1 MANFFYVGW
10 RYYKCYRCYKYY
22 MNSYYTYNTYN
33 SYNTYNKKEVAKQA
47 TSLIYFFISL
57 PPSGV
62 SSIGKAATLPHPTP
76 IP

>member
-1 MANFFYVGW
+1 
-10 RYYKCYRCYKYY
+10 

-62 SSIGKAATLPHPTP
+62 SSIGKAATLQHPTP
-76 IP
+76 VP